1 MAQNKPSGYVP
12 PIEFE
17 MVHAKECDVDF
28 ALGVVNWVRSNFLL
42 IIDAN

>member
-17 MVHAKECDVDF
+17 MVHAQGMRCWLCPWCGK
-28 ALGVVNWVRSNFLL
+28 LGSLQLSINHWC
-42 IIDAN
+42 